1 MNKKRIDEI
10 AKELTKDMDS
20 RVWVFNASGVAPS
33 FDYDP
38 QHVFALQVTEDIDYE
53 LIEPSQLPPS
63 NTNDNG

>member
-33 FDYDP
+33 FYYEP

-53 LIEPSQLPPS
+53 LIEPSQIPPS
-63 NTNDNG
+63 NTNDE